1 MTARRSSIPVAKVI
15 WALVRNQPIRYS
27 VSLLAFTTLWTM
39 PIVAGLI
46 AAAFFDSLTDQGAGV
61 NMVTIVVA
69 MWAWALARI
78 AVLFVA
84 MRTHSS
90 VLFRAGA
97 SMRGNMLAWI
107 YSLPGAQGVAESPGE
122 VVSRFRDDVEHTLE
136 AYDFTVDLIGS
147 SLSAI
152 VGFIV
157 LFLIDPFITMIV
169 LTPLLLIIIVV
180 SRTGTVIRR
189 YRTAARDSTEAI
201 TGFLGETLASV
212 QSVKV
217 AGAEGS
223 MLSRFD
229 RLNHERRKMMVRDRT
244 LTAGLEAVFF
254 NAVSIGTGLILLLA
268 AGSLETSGS
277 AGITIGQFA
286 LFVFVLEM
294 VTESAYFIGLFLAR
308 FKQAGVSLERMVA
321 LARGATWRD
330 LVIRR
335 DLTMEPEP
343 TKQPDGL
350 PVQLERLEVRG
361 LSFSYNGNGAAIRDI
376 DLDIGRGEFVVVTGK
391 IGSGKTTL
399 LRAILGLVPTDGGS
413 ISWNG
418 VPVAE
423 PAAAMVPPRAAY
435 TPQVPRLFSMTLGDN
450 VLLGMNAAE
459 AATRDALAT
468 AMMGSDLEAMPDGLE
483 TMVGPKGVRLSG
495 GQIQR
500 AATARMLVR
509 LPQLLVFDDLSS
521 ALDVETEADL
531 WERLFSQQGEAT
543 ALVVSHR
550 RPAMVRADR
559 IIVLEAGTVVASG
572 TADELRESSEE
583 FRRLWASQQS

>member
-376 DLDIGRGEFVVVTGK
+376 DLDIGRGEFVVVTGR

-423 PAAAMVPPRAAY
+423 PTAAMVPPRAAY

-500 AATARMLVR
+500 TATARMLVR

-531 WERLFSQQGEAT
+531 WERLFDQQGEAT